1 MMIKLR
7 PISEPFA
14 RFLQQARGVVGLW
27 ARVVG
32 GIVLFSLI
40 FGPYAPLGF
49 IAVLFTVGVPILL
62 LILWGQSLDQEL
74 GWTDLDEGPW

>member
-1 MMIKLR
+1 MTIKLR
-7 PISEPFA
+7 PITEPFA
-14 RFLQQARGVVGLW
+14 RFLGQAKGVLGLW

-32 GIVLFSLI
+32 GITVFSLI

-49 IAVLFTVGVPILL
+49 IALVFTVGLPILL